1 MSSKAKATPI
11 NQPRKRELSPRPHEG
26 LKPVQA
32 KLAYLISDMLLNC
45 AHAEDLELV
54 GRGAFSHYFR
64 TRFSTTDR
72 DPKEL
77 GQSLWEEHRNGL
89 ATEWTGQAVRLHDL
103 EVEATAVPLT
113 SAAVFRS
120 NLRFGLANRM
130 KSARGALLDR
140 PEESWILSEILGDYE
155 AENDLM
161 DAISFTTEI
170 AGYVPVKNQDHI
182 EAVKAFVKILEGLD
196 KEAE

>member
-1 MSSKAKATPI
+1 
-11 NQPRKRELSPRPHEG
+11 
-26 LKPVQA
+26 
-32 KLAYLISDMLLNC
+32 
-45 AHAEDLELV
+45 
-54 GRGAFSHYFR
+54 
-64 TRFSTTDR
+64 
-72 DPKEL
+72 
-77 GQSLWEEHRNGL
+77 
-89 ATEWTGQAVRLHDL
+89 
-103 EVEATAVPLT
+103 
-113 SAAVFRS
+113 
-120 NLRFGLANRM
+120 LANRM
-130 KSARGALLDR
+130 KSALGALLDR